1 MKKMLAMLLAV
12 AMIVACFAG
21 CQSNAPV
28 DTNQPA
34 DSQQPTDSN
43 QPTDTTAPEPV
54 QPESNVGPDGREFAD
69 EQVYRTLY
77 SSEVTTMNYL
87 VSGTTYE
94 LVVGANTIDSLVEN
108 DPYGNIVPCA
118 AESWESEDETVTL
131 IVPAVKKLNDNG
143 ELELVSERT
152 TEEANGQKW
161 TFHLRAGQYWYDA
174 DGNQKDPVT
183 ANDYVAA
190 ARYVCDSAMD
200 CSNSYLMDGWI
211 VNATERLGYTAA
223 LLAEPVEQ
231 GKEEGKDQDIVIDAD
246 GVIWEGK
253 DWDEDK
259 GVYTTWVEIP
269 LTNPEDLGVEAAD
282 DNTLVY
288 HLVKPRP
295 YFPTALQF
303 GTYWPAPAALLAELG
318 ENYALDNYSM
328 WFNGAY
334 ILSTFKPQEKRIYT
348 KNVNNWDAEHIY
360 IESIEQTYNAEAS
373 TIAPELFLRGEVDY
387 ADIGSDIVADWL
399 SDPEKSQMISSSR
412 VTGDYSYF
420 FGFNFEPTFDAEYEP
435 ENWVIAVNNEN
446 FRKAVFHGI
455 DRDGYLAAKYP
466 GDDPEIHKINTITP
480 KGFSVNNGKD
490 FVMYGGLAKYTE
502 TESFNEQ
509 LALEYRDKAK
519 TELEAAGCK
528 FPIKV
533 PVNYN
538 PSSSSWG
545 NATVV
550 LEQQLENLLGAD
562 FIDIIIVEYAGG
574 SGFLDATR
582 RNGNYALQELNWGA
596 DFMDPE
602 TWADPFE
609 RENSYNFFCHD
620 TENYRVFQNTKTA
633 ETNALIDQYYA
644 LVDEAR
650 TKTGDMD
657 ERFEAFAAAESFYI
671 DHAIVVPGFISGGSY
686 CATKLNGFEGQYAMM
701 GQSSSRYKGQ
711 HLYKT
716 AMSQDMFDAQ
726 YNEWYA
732 SMGN

>member
-43 QPTDTTAPEPV
+43 QPTDTPTPEPA

-466 GDDPEIHKINTITP
+466 GDDPEIHKINTVTP

-533 PVNYN
+533 PINYN
-538 PSSSSWG
+538 SSSGTWG

-550 LEQQLENLLGAD
+550 LEQQLEDLLGAD
-562 FIDIIIVEYAGG
+562 FIDIIVVSY
-574 SGFLDATR
+574 SGNSFLKETR

-620 TENYRVFQNTKTA
+620 TDTYNVYRDTKTE

>member
-43 QPTDTTAPEPV
+43 QPTDTTTPEPA

-533 PVNYN
+533 PINYN
-538 PSSSSWG
+538 SSSGTWG

-562 FIDIIIVEYAGG
+562 FIDIIVVSY
-574 SGFLDATR
+574 SGNSFLKETR

-620 TENYRVFQNTKTA
+620 TDTYNVYRDTKTE

>member
-43 QPTDTTAPEPV
+43 QPTDTTTPEPV

-269 LTNPEDLGVEAAD
+269 LTNPEDLGVEAVD

-466 GDDPEIHKINTITP
+466 GDDPEIHKINTVTP

-533 PVNYN
+533 PINYN
-538 PSSSSWG
+538 SSSSTWG

-550 LEQQLENLLGAD
+550 LEQQLEDLLGAD
-562 FIDIIIVEYAGG
+562 FIDIIVVSY
-574 SGFLDATR
+574 SGNSFLKETR

-620 TENYRVFQNTKTA
+620 TDTYNVYRDTKTE

>member
-43 QPTDTTAPEPV
+43 QPTDTTTPEPV

-466 GDDPEIHKINTITP
+466 GDDPEIHKINTVTP

-533 PVNYN
+533 PINYN
-538 PSSSSWG
+538 SSSSTWG
-545 NATVV
+545 NATIV
-550 LEQQLENLLGAD
+550 LEQQLEDLLGAD
-562 FIDIIIVEYAGG
+562 FIDIIVVSY
-574 SGFLDATR
+574 SGNSFLKETR

-620 TENYRVFQNTKTA
+620 TDTYNVYRDTKTE

>member
-455 DRDGYLAAKYP
+455 DRDGYLAAKFP
-466 GDDPEIHKINTITP
+466 GDDPEIHKINTVTP

-533 PVNYN
+533 PINYN
-538 PSSSSWG
+538 SSSSTWG

-562 FIDIIIVEYAGG
+562 FIDIIVVSY
-574 SGFLDATR
+574 SGNSFLKETR

-620 TENYRVFQNTKTA
+620 TDTYNVYRDTKTE

>member
-211 VNATERLGYTAA
+211 VNAMERLGYTAA

-533 PVNYN
+533 PINYN
-538 PSSSSWG
+538 SSSSTWG

-550 LEQQLENLLGAD
+550 LEQQLEDLLGAD
-562 FIDIIIVEYAGG
+562 FIDIIVVSY
-574 SGFLDATR
+574 SGNSFLKETR

-620 TENYRVFQNTKTA
+620 TDTYNVYRDTKTE